1 MWVTLTC
8 FLRKRTI
15 GGALDFGAKRAEGQ
29 TDKQTTPLEVV
40 TRVAVPQRWLS
51 G

>member
-15 GGALDFGAKRAEGQ
+15 GGTSDFGAERMEGQ
-29 TDKQTTPLEVV
+29 TDKQTTPLESV
-40 TRVAVPQRWLS
+40 RGVAVLQRWLR